1 MKSVN
6 PEGNEADSRV
16 AELAVFDASR
26 QDAQCVRDSAKPDW
40 REELY
45 VKRTVSSR
53 DAVSREVIPPGIPRR
68 DEVVVRNN
76 DPPA

>member
-1 MKSVN
+1 MPQN
-6 PEGNEADSRV
+6 
-16 AELAVFDASR
+16 
-26 QDAQCVRDSAKPDW
+26 AQCVRDSAKPDW

-45 VKRTVSSR
+45 VERTASSR

-76 DPPA
+76 DSPA